1 MNNQKLVVFQWIC
14 RLDVNEKCPVAG
26 ETRRWF
32 RTVCRFSGLCCFFFC
47 ALSFSEDPT
56 GLNQWTKRV
65 GRNVAMVH
73 RGLDRHLIDHSETD
87 VSSEQLASLA
97 RLNYS
102 QHPLLLPL
110 SLSSNHALRTLNTK
124 SGPSQDT
131 WHVCYLILLFSSSEL
146 EWTPKLELVN
156 LHNGKTY
163 KEKKKS
169 RY

>member
-1 MNNQKLVVFQWIC
+1 MRSVQWRVKHVGGFARFAVSQAFVV
-14 RLDVNEKCPVAG
+14 
-26 ETRRWF
+26 
-32 RTVCRFSGLCCFFFC
+32 FFFC

-131 WHVCYLILLFSSSEL
+131 
-146 EWTPKLELVN
+146 
-156 LHNGKTY
+156 
-163 KEKKKS
+163 
-169 RY
+169 